1 MNAPELFAATING
14 AASECYNFGITWGC
28 KSHCPVFMRGDCAI
42 YLDNLKQF
50 WGELP
55 VEEFAPLLEIYADK
69 INQEQF
75 NEITT

>member
-1 MNAPELFAATING
+1 
-14 AASECYNFGITWGC
+14 
-28 KSHCPVFMRGDCAI
+28 MRGDCAI

-75 NEITT
+75 NEITTWTQPY